1 MVWVCSYL
9 VSDSVLRKGMRW
21 VSSMCVGIYMCMINH
36 GRSGW
41 LFIFIICK
49 YGDMFAGVGI
59 LVTFPVNAYFLWMSV
74 SRPPLPGVYGILCCM
89 HLVRACVL
97 LKMSLCSGNRFSMY
111 FVDLVAVSFVSWI
124 LIIAVL
130 LRE

>member
-1 MVWVCSYL
+1 MSSSCGGVLLLLFCLPISAMSRLKSPHRMCMWFGCVVIWL
-9 VSDSVLRKGMRW
+9 VIAVLRKGMRW

-59 LVTFPVNAYFLWMSV
+59 LVTFPVNAYFL
-74 SRPPLPGVYGILCCM
+74 
-89 HLVRACVL
+89 
-97 LKMSLCSGNRFSMY
+97 
-111 FVDLVAVSFVSWI
+111 
-124 LIIAVL
+124 
-130 LRE
+130 